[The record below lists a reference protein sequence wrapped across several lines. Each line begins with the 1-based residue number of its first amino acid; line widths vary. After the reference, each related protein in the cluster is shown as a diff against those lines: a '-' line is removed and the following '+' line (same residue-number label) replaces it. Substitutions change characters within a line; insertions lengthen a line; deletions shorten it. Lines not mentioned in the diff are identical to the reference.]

1 MSVSRAN
8 RVQLV
13 LVMGLLVLLHF
24 YLRPRLGNA
33 RVSPDFLLIALV
45 FFAMRAGPGA
55 GALAGFIVGVVNDAL
70 TPAAFGAGALAHTV
84 VGYLAAWGRAVFFA
98 DNLLVNAGFVAVALW
113 VRDLIL
119 LVASGTPTGPAAGGP
134 HAHHSAPGA
143 VHGGVRPAGAG
154 GVPGVVRHQAGHMN
168 GFDSYRVRERADVAR
183 LVLMATFVLLAGAF
197 FRTQVIQHE
206 KFQLRAETNRL
217 RPISLTAPRGTILD
231 RDGNIIAENVP
242 GYSVKVLAPSADSLR
257 AVIGRIGRF
266 VPVDTAEVEEIVQRF
281 RQARYQP
288 AVVFGDA
295 SFETIARLEEHR
307 AVLPGLLIQS
317 EPKRLYPA
325 GKAVA
330 HLVGYVSE
338 VTERDLE
345 ANRYPGAELGTIV
358 GKAGLE
364 REYDD
369 SLRGLEG
376 VRYMEVNAR
385 GRLVRED
392 AGGASLQPTPGR
404 PIRTTI
410 DLELQRYIDSIWP
423 AGTRGAMIA
432 MTPGGQ
438 IRALYS
444 APSYDPNVFVGG
456 ISRANWRALNDDEAR
471 PLLNRAIQ
479 TRYPPASPFKLAISC
494 HGAEAGAHRARHP
507 HADAVPRR
515 DAAGQPGVPLLEE
528 GGPRLP
534 RPDRRG
540 RLQLRRVLLSGR
552 SPPRA
557 QGDPGGRGADGLSRS
572 QRDRPGEREEPDLA
586 FLHRLLRQALRAPAL
601 EPAGHDPELLDRA
614 GGDHPDPDQH
624 DEVLRGAG
632 ERGALVHAVRR
643 APQLPTSRWTWG

>member
-1 MSVSRAN
+1 
-8 RVQLV
+8 
-13 LVMGLLVLLHF
+13 
-24 YLRPRLGNA
+24 
-33 RVSPDFLLIALV
+33 
-45 FFAMRAGPGA
+45 
-55 GALAGFIVGVVNDAL
+55 
-70 TPAAFGAGALAHTV
+70 
-84 VGYLAAWGRAVFFA
+84 
-98 DNLLVNAGFVAVALW
+98 
-113 VRDLIL
+113 
-119 LVASGTPTGPAAGGP
+119 
-134 HAHHSAPGA
+134 
-143 VHGGVRPAGAG
+143 
-154 GVPGVVRHQAGHMN
+154 MN
-168 GFDSYRVRERADVAR
+168 GFDSYRVRERAEVAQ
-183 LVLMATFVLLAGAF
+183 LILLATFVLLAGAF
-197 FRTQVIQHE
+197 FRTQVVQHE

-266 VPVDTAEVEEIVQRF
+266 VPIDTAEVEEIVQRF
-281 RQARYQP
+281 RQSRYQP

-295 SFETIARLEEHR
+295 GFETVARLEEHR

-345 ANRYPGAELGTIV
+345 ANRYPGADLGTIV

-479 TRYPPASPFKLAISC
+479 TRYPPASPFKLAIGAMALKRGLIGLDTHMPTPCRGGLRLGNRVFRCWKKEGHGSLDLIGAVASSC
-494 HGAEAGAHRARHP
+494 DVYFYQVGLRLGLKAILEDGVLMGFRDPSGIDLENEKNPIWPSSTAYFDKLYGPRHWSPPATTLNFSIGQGENTQTLINMMKFYEGLASEGRSTVPYVVRPGSEKSVDLGLTQAQLDGLRRSLIAVVERGTAAASRRRDLAVAGKTGTAQNSHGKDHGWFIGFAPAEKPELIVGGIMEFAEHGTTVAPYVIKTLSRQLLGPDTVGTIRIKTLIDETTPQDTAPRPVELNPDSAAARARE
-507 HADAVPRR
+507 D
-515 DAAGQPGVPLLEE
+515 
-528 GGPRLP
+528 
-534 RPDRRG
+534 
-540 RLQLRRVLLSGR
+540 SI
-552 SPPRA
+552 
-557 QGDPGGRGADGLSRS
+557 
-572 QRDRPGEREEPDLA
+572 
-586 FLHRLLRQALRAPAL
+586 
-601 EPAGHDPELLDRA
+601 
-614 GGDHPDPDQH
+614 
-624 DEVLRGAG
+624 
-632 ERGALVHAVRR
+632 RR
-643 APQLPTSRWTWG
+643 ARPTPAAADSLPPPPERP